1 LLLQALI
8 KMKKEY
14 KIRKILNDK
23 NEIMMK
29 IRLSASR
36 KKVNLCRITKIK
48 LLVLNQLMHQY
59 IVLLYTTY

>member
-1 LLLQALI
+1 
-8 KMKKEY
+8 MKKEY